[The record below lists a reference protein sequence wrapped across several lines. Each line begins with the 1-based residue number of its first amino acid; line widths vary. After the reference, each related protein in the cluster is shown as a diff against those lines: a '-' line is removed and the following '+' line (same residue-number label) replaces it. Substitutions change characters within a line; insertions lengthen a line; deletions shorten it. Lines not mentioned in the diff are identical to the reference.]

1 MYNSIGLGIRKLQK
15 KTLLLYIK
23 RQIFK
28 WLIKLI
34 KLLKAIDIN
43 SICVNVWLVV
53 STLDKL
59 ILDF

>member
-1 MYNSIGLGIRKLQK
+1 MQ
-15 KTLLLYIK
+15 

-53 STLDKL
+53 STLDK
-59 ILDF
+59 IMLDF